1 MNTEQLM
8 DEVQAVIAAAFPGE
22 PIFVDRLPKD
32 FKRPSFALEL
42 QKEEFTDLNISLV
55 RKMVTVLVTGFV
67 EVNAYYDSSREE
79 LNRRQDRLMELFA
92 GPSLRVSDRHPTVSA
107 NKGKGAPDFCEVQ
120 VTFSWSDTRPGYH
133 DPDDRTDLVSAAVPK
148 MEQYEANITSSALDA
163 SGRTI

>member
-8 DEVQAVIAAAFPGE
+8 AEVQAVISAAFPGE

-32 FKRPSFALEL
+32 FQRPSFALEL
-42 QKEEFTDLNISLV
+42 QKEEFTDLNISLIL
-55 RKMVTVLVTGFV
+55 KMVTVLVTGFV

-92 GPSLRVSDRHPTVSA
+92 GPSLRVSGRHPTVSA